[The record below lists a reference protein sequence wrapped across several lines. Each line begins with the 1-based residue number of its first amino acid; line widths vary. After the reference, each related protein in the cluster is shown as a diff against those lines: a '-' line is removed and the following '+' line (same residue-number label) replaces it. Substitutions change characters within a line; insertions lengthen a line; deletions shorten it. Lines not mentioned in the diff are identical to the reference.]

1 MEITMSSTKR
11 VTAIFDN
18 KMQALKAIDRLE
30 TVGYSEK
37 NISMLVSENTWK
49 SSKNIE
55 IEKNTKVPTGVA
67 TGATA
72 GGLTGAIVAGLT
84 ATGAIAIT
92 GGAGLLAAGPI
103 VSALAGAGAGGATGG
118 ELLDEAGIVGGLIGL
133 GIPEVEAKLVDSE
146 LANGNVLLNI
156 ETDKDRVDDLKESL
170 DGLEPKNISVS

>member
-1 MEITMSSTKR
+1 MSSTKR

-118 ELLDEAGIVGGLIGL
+118 IVGGLIGL

>member
-30 TVGYSEK
+30 TVGYSDK

-55 IEKNTKVPTGVA
+55 IEKNTKAPTGVA

-103 VSALAGAGAGGATGG
+103 VSALAGAGAGGATG
-118 ELLDEAGIVGGLIGL
+118 GIVGGLIGL